1 MNSTPRVDFEALI
14 LQRLNENNRLIQ
26 ALFEKVDHLEEKVDT
41 ILNRLSENEIINQEQ
56 QDPSL
61 ILDNNDNESYV
72 TKTL

>member
-41 ILNRLSENEIINQEQ
+41 ILNRLSENDIINQEQ
-56 QDPSL
+56 QDPL

-72 TKTL
+72 NHSKL